1 MPVQTPSGKLVQFK
15 YDPSYLK
22 APEYADS
29 RSDVKS
35 VDEFNGIHP
44 EFSDINLGG
53 GNVVMCGNKVI
64 MTDRVFEENPNR
76 DKDKLI
82 EELSGLLGC
91 EIILIPAYKPEYDY
105 TGHADGMICFVDSN
119 TVIVNNLELDFKYM
133 MQSIAKA
140 LERANLKYIGFPW
153 LERKIKGNNGH
164 AIGIYLNY
172 LEVGNLIVIP
182 VFGGEGNKD
191 AEALARLKEVFPNKV
206 IETID
211 YNDVALAGGFSTSLL
226 GL

>member
-29 RSDVKS
+29 RSGVKS

-140 LERANLKYIGFPW
+140 LESANLKYIGFSW
-153 LERKIKGNNGH
+153 FERKIKGNNGH

-172 LEVGNLIVIP
+172 LEVII
-182 VFGGEGNKD
+182 
-191 AEALARLKEVFPNKV
+191 LKWE
-206 IETID
+206 I
-211 YNDVALAGGFSTSLL
+211 
-226 GL
+226 